1 MKDEAF
7 IRGRVPMTKSEVR
20 AVSISKLELEDDS
33 IVYDIGAGTGSV
45 AVEMALAMRH
55 GHVYAI
61 EQKEEGCEL
70 TAKNKEHFGVWN
82 LTVVRGKAPD
92 ILEGLPA
99 ADRVFIGGS
108 GGELTGILDW
118 VRKNNPF
125 VRIVINAISLETL
138 SVAIQYLREKGIRA
152 EIVSIQAA
160 RAKRL
165 GDYHLMEGQN
175 PVYIIAIEPDS
186 SETSAGAGQCCI

>member
-7 IRGRVPMTKSEVR
+7 IRGSVPMTKSEVR
-20 AVSISKLELEDDS
+20 AVSISKLELDEDS

-45 AVEMALAMRH
+45 AVEMALAIGH
-55 GHVYAI
+55 GQGHVYAI
-61 EQKEEGCEL
+61 EQKEKGCEL
-70 TAKNKEHFGVWN
+70 IAKNQEHFGVRN
-82 LTVVRGKAPD
+82 LTVVKGKAPD

-108 GGELTGILDW
+108 GGELAEILDW
-118 VRKNNPF
+118 VKKKNPA
-125 VRIVINAISLETL
+125 VRIVINAVSLETL
-138 SVAIQYLREKGIRA
+138 SAAAEYLRKKGIEA

-175 PVYIIAIEPDS
+175 PVYIITIEPDS
-186 SETSAGAGQCCI
+186 SETSAGIGT